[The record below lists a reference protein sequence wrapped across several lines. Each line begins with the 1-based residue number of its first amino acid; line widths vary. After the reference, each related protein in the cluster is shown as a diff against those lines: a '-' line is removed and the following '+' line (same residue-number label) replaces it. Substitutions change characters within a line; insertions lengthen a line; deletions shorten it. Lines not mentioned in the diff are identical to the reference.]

1 MWIHKDSEIF
11 DSLAT
16 LLYTMDAL
24 PLDTSCASLLVSLLR
39 SFVAQTAQDRGKRL
53 DQLFAPDDISRECN

>member
-53 DQLFAPDDISRECN
+53 DQLLAPDDIPGQCD